1 MRLLFVKGDKGL
13 VANRDG
19 LFYFPDRNSS
29 IVSEGLYNCTVTIDK
44 GNYAFVTGNLV
55 DTKEPSVEYV
65 STMLCRELF
74 ETKMFSYERIDS
86 FKVKKIGCSYIIF
99 VTDAMYTQIK
109 YMDQNN
115 DVKPLMMY
123 SDERRHYN
131 MRKLY
136 DASQFP
142 DADDYDSLKSSAL
155 QHAAKALDAEM
166 QKKVAGVALV
176 KEMTSVRYKLKRFT
190 IIDSLFI
197 MIETEYYGSF
207 NYESIYVYNEE
218 YGVVKIRYTQ
228 EMLGN
233 LKQLPSTAIDV
244 TAVGDYLLENHLGR
258 AMGEEPTY
266 VKEVIFMGN
275 TIKVICLNGALLLDD
290 INKEDQKK
298 AAASFAELEAY
309 RKKVS
314 KKLSR
319 SALSELKELSP
330 KQVLNLQFLL

>member
-29 IVSEGLYNCTVTIDK
+29 IASEGLYNCTVTIDK
-44 GNYAFVTGNLV
+44 GNYAFVTGNPV

-123 SDERRHYN
+123 SDEKRHYN

-136 DASQFP
+136 DASQFR
-142 DADDYDSLKSSAL
+142 
-155 QHAAKALDAEM
+155 M
-166 QKKVAGVALV
+166 QMIMTVLNHPHCNMQQKPLMQRCKRKWLV
-176 KEMTSVRYKLKRFT
+176 WLW
-190 IIDSLFI
+190 
-197 MIETEYYGSF
+197 
-207 NYESIYVYNEE
+207 
-218 YGVVKIRYTQ
+218 
-228 EMLGN
+228 
-233 LKQLPSTAIDV
+233 
-244 TAVGDYLLENHLGR
+244 
-258 AMGEEPTY
+258 
-266 VKEVIFMGN
+266 
-275 TIKVICLNGALLLDD
+275 
-290 INKEDQKK
+290 
-298 AAASFAELEAY
+298 
-309 RKKVS
+309 S
-314 KKLSR
+314 KKR
-319 SALSELKELSP
+319 PVCAT
-330 KQVLNLQFLL
+330 N